1 LKENQKK
8 SSNNS
13 IIWDHKIF
21 KVYNN
26 DIDIKKLEE
35 DFFSDD
41 INHIF
46 VDDIQDEYEM
56 LTFNGW
62 KYSFGFTLDDN
73 SFYLIYDKPIDENL

>member
-8 SSNNS
+8 LSNNS

-21 KVYNN
+21 RVYNN
-26 DIDIKKLEE
+26 DIDIKKLEK